1 MKRYLFLLIVVFA
14 FLLPACSVLSDS
26 QITNINVF
34 ATTASHYNNY
44 PSAIFKKRAGLH
56 LEYQLLASI
65 QLTDSSLLDMEV
77 NRAKAN
83 YDMMMALSAKF
94 DLSIQ
99 LIQQYAGLL
108 VELSSDKYT
117 KGMNNSS
124 VGLGAN
130 LDGLVSAYNG
140 VSKDTLPAGIG
151 GELSNVVWALGR
163 RVTQTKQAVALK
175 QFIPR
180 GNILITSA
188 VNSLVEVLDSLK
200 LLVAHDKEAGIVT
213 FHKVVF
219 NGRSNSNGNS
229 YTFVQQYYH
238 WLVDFDNL
246 EALRQKCIVTAL
258 QLVKAH
264 QALVKIITEKKD
276 LPGLIKETQDLV
288 TDFQDLGKIAGN
300 WTSDIHINL

>member
-1 MKRYLFLLIVVFA
+1 MKKYLFLLIVVAA

-44 PSAIFKKRAGLH
+44 PSAVFKKRAGLH

-65 QLTDSSLLDMEV
+65 QLTDSTLLDMEI
-77 NRAKAN
+77 NRARSN
-83 YDMMMALSAKF
+83 YDTLMALSAKF

-99 LIQQYAGLL
+99 LIREYAALL

-124 VGLGAN
+124 GGLGAN

-151 GELSNVVWALGR
+151 GELSNLVWALGR
-163 RVTQTKQAVALK
+163 RVTQSKQAAALK
-175 QFIPR
+175 QFIPK

-188 VNSLVEVLDSLK
+188 INSLVEVLDSLK
-200 LLVAHDKEAGIVT
+200 LLVAHDKEAGIIT
-213 FHKVVF
+213 FHKVIF
-219 NGRSNSNGNS
+219 NGRSITNS
-229 YTFVQQYYH
+229 YVSIQQYYH

-246 EALRQKCIVTAL
+246 EALREKCIVTAR

-264 QALVKIITEKKD
+264 EALVKSITEKKD
-276 LPGLIKETQDLV
+276 LPGLIKETQDLA